1 MNTTFNFASEIEY
14 LSDDLLQELHSSLD
28 NALNILVLDRAAFAM
43 MDHSAGDSHL
53 SSLMDMFSQCSLEI
67 FVRGLY
73 N

>member
-43 MDHSAGDSHL
+43 MDHSAGGSYL
-53 SSLMDMFSQCSLEI
+53 SSLMDMFSQCSMEI
-67 FVRGLY
+67 FARGLY